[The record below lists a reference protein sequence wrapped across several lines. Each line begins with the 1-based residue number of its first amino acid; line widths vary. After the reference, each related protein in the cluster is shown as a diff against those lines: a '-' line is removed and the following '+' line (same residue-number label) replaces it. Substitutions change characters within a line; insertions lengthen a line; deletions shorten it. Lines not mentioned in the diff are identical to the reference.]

1 MQSTLLY
8 ALLQRCIPA
17 LPVIAATAAAL
28 WLGIVFSVSWLS
40 GRARWMA
47 DGCEIGSMAVTL
59 SRRWGRT
66 MLVVSLASAIA
77 WIATLG
83 FGLVS
88 EEWCVE
94 AAGVVLVLV
103 LIHAGVD
110 ARAVRV
116 SRGSVR
122 ATRGEGVRRAALVLS
137 LAALTALVAVPL
149 VH

>member
-1 MQSTLLY
+1 MESTPFYTLLE
-8 ALLQRCIPA
+8 RCIPA
-17 LPVIAATAAAL
+17 LPVVAATAAAL
-28 WLGIVFSVSWLS
+28 WVGIVFSVSWLS

-66 MLVVSLASAIA
+66 MLIVSLVSAMAWIWTLGSTVVSEHS
-77 WIATLG
+77 
-83 FGLVS
+83 V
-88 EEWCVE
+88 VE
-94 AAGVVLVLV
+94 AGAVVLVLL

-122 ATRGEGVRRAALVLS
+122 ATRGEGARRAALMLS
-137 LAALTALVAVPL
+137 LAALAALVVVPL
-149 VH
+149 AR